1 MELVILHLDIR
12 KWRYMVTVVE
22 LIQEI
27 FDEPNYES
35 NGALSDFTLQRGFNT
50 HSVRIIER
58 DFHTKIFKVIEILD
72 RRGEIGTIRRTNYF
86 ETLEELDL
94 HLKNIRKGY
103 PKFEFRSK
111 FMLR

>member
-35 NGALSDFTLQRGFNT
+35 NGAT
-50 HSVRIIER
+50 H
-58 DFHTKIFKVIEILD
+58 L
-72 RRGEIGTIRRTNYF
+72 
-86 ETLEELDL
+86 
-94 HLKNIRKGY
+94 GY
-103 PKFEFRSK
+103 
-111 FMLR
+111 